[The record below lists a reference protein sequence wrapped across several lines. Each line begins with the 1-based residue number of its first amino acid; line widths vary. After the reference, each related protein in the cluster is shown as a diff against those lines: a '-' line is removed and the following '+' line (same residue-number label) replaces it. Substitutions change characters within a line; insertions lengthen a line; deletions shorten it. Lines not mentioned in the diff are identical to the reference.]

1 MSRLLYRL
9 GKGAAR
15 HPWRVILLWVAALAA
30 FAGLAVGLGGPFE
43 DDFSLPGTGSQRA
56 TDLLTEHFPAMSG
69 ADARVVAHSDNPP
82 IDERAAQA
90 TAERLWT
97 VPHVS
102 DVGAPVFSGDER
114 TVLISVQY
122 DVPADDLGADSMDR
136 LESAAEPLRGAGYQV
151 ALGGQVAERFTA
163 PDGRAELI
171 GVAAALVILLIAFGS
186 FVAAGLPLAIA
197 AAGLAV
203 GSAGITLLAGFTD
216 VATTAPTLATMV
228 GLGVGIDYA
237 LFLLTRHRSG
247 LAAGLSFDEAAGQ
260 ANATAGQ
267 SVVFAGATVLVAI
280 SGLAFSGIGGFAT
293 MGYAT
298 AIVVFMTVIA
308 AVTLLPALLGLAKSR
323 LSRRRS
329 RGVRSAPQPHSRAAA
344 RLAMIVGARPLPWLL
359 GSLVVLLALAAPAL
373 GMRIGESDAGNEPE
387 SNTAR
392 QAYDLVADAFGPGAN
407 GPFVVAFD
415 LADTPASDVT
425 DLAAQLRTVPGVAA
439 VSEPVVSGDESAAV
453 LTVSPSTSPQDD
465 RTVALLETLRAD
477 VLPAAAEVTGMT
489 AATIDMSDIVE
500 DHLWVVI
507 GAVLAASLVLLLLAF
522 RSLVVALKAT
532 LVNLLSVGAA
542 YGVITLI
549 FQTETGARLVGLP
562 GEVPVS
568 AFVPLFM
575 FAILFGLSM
584 DYHVFL
590 LGSVREE
597 WLRTGQN
604 RQSVVTGLASTARV
618 ISSAALI
625 MVVVFLGFAF
635 DPGVEIKMMGVGLAA
650 AIALDATL
658 VRLVL
663 VPAGMALLGSANWY
677 LPRWLD
683 RVLPRLH
690 PHTHHVAGV
699 APAPQPAMSS
709 AG

>member
-9 GKGAAR
+9 GRASAR
-15 HPWRVILLWVAALAA
+15 HPWRVIALWLAALAA
-30 FAGLAVGLGGPFE
+30 VAGLAVGLGGPFE

-56 TDLLTEHFPAMSG
+56 TDLLIEHFPAMSG
-69 ADARVVAHSDNPP
+69 ADARVVVRSDDAA
-82 IDERAAQA
+82 IDQSAAQA
-90 TAERLWT
+90 TVDRLRT
-97 VPHVS
+97 IPHVS
-102 DVGAPVFSGDER
+102 DVTAPVLSRDEQ
-114 TVLISVQY
+114 TALISVRY
-122 DVPADDLGADSMDR
+122 DVPTDDLGEDGLGLLDDAG
-136 LESAAEPLRGAGYQV
+136 EPLRTAGYQV
-151 ALGGQVAERFTA
+151 ELGGQVAEQFTA
-163 PDGRAELI
+163 PDGRAEII
-171 GVAAALVILLIAFGS
+171 GVSAALVILLIAFGS

-203 GSAGITLLAGFTD
+203 GSAGVTLLAGLTD
-216 VATTAPTLATMV
+216 VATSAPTLATMV

-237 LFLLTRHRSG
+237 LFLVTRHRTG
-247 LAAGLSFDEAAGQ
+247 LAAGLPVDEAAGR

-298 AIVVFMTVIA
+298 AIVVFVTVIA
-308 AVTLLPALLGLAKSR
+308 AVTLLPALLGLAKTR
-323 LSRRRS
+323 LYRRGAGVKRS
-329 RGVRSAPQPHSRAAA
+329 LPEAHSGAAA
-344 RLAMIVGARPLPWLL
+344 RLARIVGTRPLPWLL
-359 GSLVVLLALAAPAL
+359 GSLAVLLALAAPAL
-373 GMRIGESDAGNEPE
+373 EMRIGQSDAGNEPQ

-415 LADTPASDVT
+415 LTEAPASEVT
-425 DLAAQLRTVPGVAA
+425 DLAAELRTVPGVAA
-439 VSEPVVSGDESAAV
+439 VSEPVVSEDRSAAV
-453 LTVSPSTSPQDD
+453 LTLTPSTSPQDD
-465 RTVALLETLRAD
+465 RTVALLEYLRAD
-477 VLPAAAEVTGMT
+477 VLPTAAEVTGKT
-489 AATIDMSDIVE
+489 AATIDMSDIVA
-500 DHLWVVI
+500 DHLSVVI
-507 GAVLAASLVLLLLAF
+507 GAVLAASLLLLLLAF
-522 RSLVVALKAT
+522 RSLVVAVKAT
-532 LVNLLSVGAA
+532 VVNLLSVGAA
-542 YGVITLI
+542 YGVTTLI

-562 GEVPVS
+562 GEVPVA

-604 RQSVVTGLASTARV
+604 RQSVVAGLASTARV

-625 MVVVFLGFAF
+625 MVLVFLGFAF

-650 AIALDATL
+650 AVALDATV

-690 PHTHHVAGV
+690 PHAQDGTPI
-699 APAPQPAMSS
+699 APAPAMSS
-709 AG
+709 VG